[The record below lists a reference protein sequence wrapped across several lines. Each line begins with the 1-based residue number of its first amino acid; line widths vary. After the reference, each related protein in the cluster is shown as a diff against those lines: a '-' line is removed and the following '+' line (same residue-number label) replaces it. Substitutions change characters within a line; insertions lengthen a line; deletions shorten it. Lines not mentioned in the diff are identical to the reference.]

1 MSPPPFLTSL
11 PLRLRQRSTPKLAG
25 LAVGVLVCLAL
36 LWWVTQERIAFET
49 AEVHAAEAD
58 RNDRLALAHEQQVR
72 LVLRGMDET
81 LLTLADDDD
90 LSARLLAGRGEFP
103 RHLRLRGLGIGV
115 AGLDGRVTGTGP
127 SLPAGWVNQLI
138 AHHRGAAAHQAFL
151 QVPIREQGATWITTL
166 SRPLLDA
173 QGQLRGIVYASLD
186 PQELLDFFQQADL
199 GASDVIVLVG
209 QDGLARARRAGSR
222 YSYGDEQ
229 SNSQLMVESL
239 RRPSGHFVSE
249 SPVDGER
256 RFYSFRNLPE
266 YGLTAA
272 VGTSYDSVL
281 QPVRDRT
288 ARYRLMAAL
297 GSLALAAG
305 ALALGLAIH
314 RHDRAAARLRQ
325 SEQRLAGII
334 ESAMD
339 AIITV
344 DAEQRI
350 VVFNAAAAEMF
361 RYTPAEVLG
370 QPLERLLPRRFRA
383 THAGHMKQFSRTHST
398 PRSMGRGSHI
408 WGLRADG
415 QEFPAD
421 ASISTIE
428 IDGQPLYSVVLRDI
442 TARLA
447 AEAKLR
453 DSEESY
459 RLLFENN
466 IDGLLLGD
474 EVGAVGRVN
483 PAACRLLGL
492 TEARVLERGLEVL
505 RGGDNPLDRA
515 LDECRNEGQARDQ
528 FTVTRPDGSVVYL
541 EAAFSAWVDSSSRH
555 RSSVILHDVTERHMA
570 QAAQAT
576 LVNQLRQSQK
586 MEALGSIAGGIAHD
600 FNNVIAAILGN
611 ARLAQGHLGE
621 AAITAHYLKEIN
633 SAGFRARELVKRI
646 MTFSRKQPA
655 VFVRQQLGP
664 VLREAVDLLRATLPS
679 GVTIHLQGENTYA
692 PVRADAT
699 QLHQVVMNLGTNAWQ
714 AMGQRTGRI
723 EVSLERP
730 AGEPW
735 VRLVFQDNGNGMD
748 AATQARIFEP
758 FYTTKPDGE
767 GTGLGLAVVQ
777 GIIEA
782 HEGSISVSSA
792 PGKGCRFEI
801 LLPVAE
807 RVDGAIDFAAL
818 PLPPKMPHPPSPG
831 PTVAGEVVEAPVAAA
846 PHPAAPV
853 PPSPEPGSPHVVYV
867 DDYEA
872 MVAMVTAVLEGQ
884 GLRVS
889 GFDSSPQALAYIREH
904 ARDIDLLI
912 TDFNMPEMSGLDL
925 TRAVRAMRPD
935 LPVIVASG
943 HLSADLRAGAAE
955 AGVDCLFDKPA
966 GIDELCQRIAELLPS
981 R

>member
-361 RYTPAEVLG
+361 RCAPEAALG
-370 QPLERLLPRRFRA
+370 KPLSDLLPARFRA
-383 THAGHMKQFSRTHST
+383 AHAGHMKHFSRTQST
-398 PRSMGRGSHI
+398 PRSMGRGNHI
-408 WGLRADG
+408 WALRADG

-421 ASISTIE
+421 ASISYIE
-428 IDGQPLYSVVLRDI
+428 IDGMPLYSVVLRDI
-442 TARLA
+442 TARIA
-447 AEAKLR
+447 AETALR

-466 IDGLLLGD
+466 LDGLLLGD
-474 EVGAVGRVN
+474 RVGAISRVN
-483 PAACRLLGL
+483 PAAAKLLGL
-492 TEARVLERGLEVL
+492 PVDEILRRGVEVL
-505 RGGDNPLDRA
+505 RGTANPLDWA
-515 LDECRNEGQARDQ
+515 LSECQHSGHARGL
-528 FTVTRPDGSVVYL
+528 FTVRHADGGLTHL
-541 EAAFSAWVDSSSRH
+541 EATFAAYVDSAGLL
-555 RSSVILHDVTERHMA
+555 RSSVILHDVTERMAA
-570 QAAQAT
+570 QAAQEA
-576 LVNQLRQSQK
+576 LASQLRQSQK

-611 ARLAQGHLGE
+611 ARLAQDHLDDASAASRYLGE
-621 AAITAHYLKEIN
+621 IS
-633 SAGFRARELVKRI
+633 SAGYRARELVKRI

-655 VFVRQQLGP
+655 VFVRQPLGP
-664 VLREAVDLLRATLPS
+664 VVREAVGLLRATLPS
-679 GVTIHLQGENTYA
+679 GVRISLRGEDQA
-692 PVRADAT
+692 FEVMADAT

-714 AMGQRTGRI
+714 AMGQRTGQI
-723 EVSLERP
+723 EVALEAVP
-730 AGEPW
+730 GAPW
-735 VRLVFQDNGNGMD
+735 VRLSFQDNGSGMS

-758 FYTTKPDGE
+758 FFTTKPDGE
-767 GTGLGLAVVQ
+767 GTGLGLSVVQ
-777 GIIEA
+777 GIVQA
-782 HEGSISVSSA
+782 HGGEIAVTSA
-792 PGKGCRFEI
+792 PGQGCRFDI
-801 LLPVAE
+801 
-807 RVDGAIDFAAL
+807 RL
-818 PLPPKMPHPPSPG
+818 PLAAAGEDPAGLAPAETEPAPAEAG
-831 PTVAGEVVEAPVAAA
+831 PTTAGGANRLI
-846 PHPAAPV
+846 
-853 PPSPEPGSPHVVYV
+853 VYV

-872 MVAMVTAVLEGQ
+872 MVAMVSAVLEGQ
-884 GLRVS
+884 GYRVR
-889 GFDSSPQALAYIREH
+889 GFDRSTDALDYLREH
-904 ARDIDLLI
+904 AQEVDLLI
-912 TDFNMPEMSGLDL
+912 TDYNMPEMSGLDL
-925 TRAVRAMRPD
+925 TRAARGLRPA

-943 HLSADLRAGAAE
+943 HLSADLRAGAA
-955 AGVDCLFDKPA
+955 ATGVDCLFDKPA
-966 GIDELCQRIAELLPS
+966 GIDELCLRIAQVLQA
-981 R
+981 RAAAAGA